1 MSDTP
6 RPFKKMAGR
15 VEVLYFPKR
24 RRQRSGTVE
33 AQIETRTMT
42 IPDLETVVEP
52 VSDPRAR
59 TKTPVLLEATDP
71 GVALQ
76 FDGGKKKRTRS
87 GASRK
92 VTPTQ
97 GSGRRRTTAE
107 LSLDSDVPAPK
118 VEEVLAEKSPL
129 SVLRRLTRRQLTELS
144 VEGHGY
150 FESGDYDTSRKLFEH
165 LVALEPTEA
174 FPYTML
180 GTIFLALGQ
189 QDRALALF
197 EAALGVDRKDL
208 AARVYRGEVRLHRGR
223 YKLAIDDLQRA
234 LDLGEAADPF
244 VDRARRL
251 LKIARQ
257 AYTAE
262 QSGKKRR

>member
-6 RPFKKMAGR
+6 RPFKKLAGR

-24 RRQRSGTVE
+24 RRPRHGT
-33 AQIETRTMT
+33 IEVQVDTKTMT
-42 IPDLETVVEP
+42 IPDFAVV
-52 VSDPRAR
+52 DPPDARAR
-59 TKTPVLLEATDP
+59 VTTPAIVEATDP
-71 GVALQ
+71 GVAL
-76 FDGGKKKRTRS
+76 GGEADKKKKRTRS
-87 GASRK
+87 ASSRK
-92 VTPTQ
+92 VTPAA
-97 GSGRRRTTAE
+97 SAGRRRTTAE
-107 LSLDSDVPAPK
+107 LAVETSAPAPK
-118 VEEVLAEKSPL
+118 IAQLLAQKSPL
-129 SVLRRLTRRQLTELS
+129 SALRQLSRRQLTEVA

-150 FESGDYDTSRKLFEH
+150 FERGDFDTARKMFEH
-165 LVALEPTEA
+165 IVALEPPDA

-234 LDLGEAADPF
+234 LDLGDASDPF
-244 VDRARRL
+244 VERARRL

-257 AYTAE
+257 ACTPE
-262 QSGKKRR
+262 QPGKKRR